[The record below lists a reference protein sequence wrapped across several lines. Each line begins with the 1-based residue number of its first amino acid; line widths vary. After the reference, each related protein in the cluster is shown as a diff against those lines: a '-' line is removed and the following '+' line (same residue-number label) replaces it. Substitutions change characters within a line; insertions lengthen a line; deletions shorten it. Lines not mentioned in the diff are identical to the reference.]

1 VGSSFTVEA
10 QDAALAQTM
19 RERLG
24 RVVRRRLPAV
34 EPLGRSRY
42 AVSLPVD
49 RRRPELL
56 PLLLACVRDV
66 IDEAHVPAARL
77 WSRGMPVDVEAGST
91 DPELEQL
98 ARRLAAESGRRPKH
112 LPGVPFS

>member
-1 VGSSFTVEA
+1 MGSSFTVEA

-34 EPLGRSRY
+34 EPLGRRRY

-49 RRRPELL
+49 GRRPELL

-66 IDEAHVPAARL
+66 IDEAHVPAVRL
-77 WSRGMPVDVEAGST
+77 WSRGVPVDVDASST
-91 DPELEQL
+91 GPELDEL
-98 ARRLAAESGRRPKH
+98 ADRLAAESASRPMH